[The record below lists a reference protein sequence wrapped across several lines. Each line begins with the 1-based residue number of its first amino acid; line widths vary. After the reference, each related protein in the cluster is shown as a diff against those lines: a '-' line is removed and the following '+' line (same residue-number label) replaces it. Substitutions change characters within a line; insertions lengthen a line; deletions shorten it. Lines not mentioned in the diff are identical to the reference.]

1 MPLINPTNKKPYDS
15 DNPHHIFYALKK
27 GNGFEIRAFD
37 RQTMPT
43 PTEEVVKV
51 IPQALKIPL
60 TETKMPG
67 IAITIF
73 TSKDPRS
80 LYRMITL
87 IPDTALDEK
96 LKTKETTKIGCNKQA
111 TVNKDDYPKTLTLLL
126 PDENTQH
133 KLAQLFWAALVTAP
147 IGLAYLCLRST
158 RESDPKLS
166 LSNTPNNSIFSKAI
180 YETVENTMRLLPKAV
195 HPH

>member
-1 MPLINPTNKKPYDS
+1 MPIINPNNNKPYDIK
-15 DNPHHIFYALKK
+15 NPHHIFYALEK
-27 GNGFEIRAFD
+27 GAGYEIRAFD
-37 RQTMPT
+37 QQTMPT
-43 PTEEVVKV
+43 PTKEVVKV

-60 TETKMPG
+60 TGTKMPG

-73 TSKDPRS
+73 TSNDPRS

-87 IPDTALDEK
+87 IPDTTLDER
-96 LKTKETTKIGCNKQA
+96 LKTKKTTKTRCNNQA
-111 TVNKDDYPKTLTLLL
+111 INKDDYPKTLTLLL

-158 RESDPKLS
+158 RASDSNLS
-166 LSNTPNNSIFSKAI
+166 LSNTFSNSMFSKA
-180 YETVENTMRLLPKAV
+180 VCNTLEQTNRLLPKAV
-195 HPH
+195 H